1 MKENKTES
9 PTTFRF
15 GIKNRNLKKAFDKA
29 ASKNRKGNT
38 GVIIPALKQYL
49 LGEDENGVFVV
60 KK

>member
-1 MKENKTES
+1 MAAKPEV
-9 PTTFRF
+9 FR
-15 GIKNRNLKKAFDKA
+15 IKQHEVKLQKAYDKA
-29 ASKNRKGNT
+29 KAKKGAA